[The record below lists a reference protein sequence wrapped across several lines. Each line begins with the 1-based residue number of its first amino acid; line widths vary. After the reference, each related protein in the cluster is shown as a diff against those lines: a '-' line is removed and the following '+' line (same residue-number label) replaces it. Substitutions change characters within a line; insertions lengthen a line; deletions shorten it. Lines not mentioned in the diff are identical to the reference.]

1 MNEGLLSVPPRRA
14 RRMGQGV
21 LIGVLALAALAAA
34 CRAAG
39 ETTNE
44 PSDRTDAFI
53 ALRDRLDRL
62 SRRIELFSEEQGSR
76 SAALELRAAQ
86 LESRQVSVEQ
96 AVGDVTDLH
105 AEIAQVRAEIARL
118 GAEEELDRMYR
129 ERLER
134 LELVLDGKLAPADP
148 GISIDDIWSGYVE
161 QRGEIQRLGTQLGT
175 AKPKP

>member
-1 MNEGLLSVPPRRA
+1 MNGESHSVPPRRA
-14 RRMGQGV
+14 RRMGWRV
-21 LIGVLALAALAAA
+21 VIEALALAVLAPA
-34 CRAAG
+34 CRVPG
-39 ETTNE
+39 ETNGPADRTNE
-44 PSDRTDAFI
+44 FI

-76 SAALELRAAQ
+76 TAALELRAAQ

-96 AVGDVTDLH
+96 ALGDATDLH
-105 AEIAQVRAEIARL
+105 AEIALVRAEIARL

-134 LELVLDGKLAPADP
+134 LELALDGQLVPADSQS
-148 GISIDDIWSGYVE
+148 SIDDIWSGYVE

-175 AKPKP
+175 ANPKP